1 MSDHHFIWGA
11 LCRLSSN
18 LFKRLKLRIRH
29 QTIPAFAQTFG
40 LIQKIDYSYPLN
52 VVKFV
57 IFQATIVQGR
67 RPTIII
73 YCLPHHLGL
82 VINKHLVVV
91 GRAVVPTLLLDLGED
106 NASVLGELGLGI
118 VLEGVFTRQL
128 W

>member
-1 MSDHHFIWGA
+1 MSDHHFVWGA
-11 LCRLSSN
+11 LCGLSSN

-29 QTIPAFAQTFG
+29 QTIPAFAQAFG
-40 LIQKIDYSYPLN
+40 LVQKIDYSYPLY

-106 NASVLGELGLGI
+106 HASVLGELGLGI
-118 VLEGVFTRQL
+118 VLEGVITRQL

>member
-1 MSDHHFIWGA
+1 MRFADFLLTS
-11 LCRLSSN
+11 LE
-18 LFKRLKLRIRH
+18 LRIRH

-52 VVKFV
+52 VVKFIV
-57 IFQATIVQGR
+57 FQATIVQGC
-67 RPTIII
+67 RPSIII

-82 VINKHLVVV
+82 VFNKHLVVV
-91 GRAVVPTLLLDLGED
+91 GRAVVTTLLLDLGED
-106 NASVLGELGLGI
+106 HASVLGELGLGI